1 MRIFCIFFHPE
12 KKTAWLGGAEKRFF
26 EFLKFLDKGYSNVEV
41 LVFEP
46 AASLFKNEL
55 KNIKIFT
62 IGRPCKICS
71 QSLLLNYLSWI
82 LWGFKALTY
91 SIQAFFREKPDLILS
106 PNNTLPNFLPAFL
119 AKLLFRKPLCVVV
132 HHFDFTLQKE
142 MSEGFSPTKFF
153 RRYRKIG
160 YSFLASFFKAFA
172 SFLVASLLK
181 EANKIISVSNFSAKI
196 LRMCGV
202 KKEKILVSGNGINFS
217 EITKFCRSFN
227 RKFFDGIFVGRISPE
242 KGVYDLIAA
251 WRIVASKRKE
261 ACLAIVGEGPE
272 LENLKVKIQDLGLED
287 NVKIFGGLPDRE
299 MYKILCRSKIFVF
312 PSRFEG
318 WGLAVAEALACGL
331 PVVCYEIPALREV
344 FGRCKSVFF
353 VSQFDSRAFA
363 EKILQILEGFDVEVF
378 RESSQKFA
386 RKFDWE
392 KVFVKELKFL
402 QKLVEKIGDK

>member
-12 KKTAWLGGAEKRFF
+12 KKTTWLGGAEKRFF
-26 EFLKFLDKGYSNVEV
+26 EFLKFLDKCYSNVEV

-71 QSLLLNYLSWI
+71 QSLLLNYLSWT
-82 LWGFKALTY
+82 LWGFKALIY

-227 RKFFDGIFVGRISPE
+227 RKFFDGIFVGRISQE

-251 WRIVASKRKE
+251 WRIVASKRRE

-287 NVKIFGGLPDRE
+287 NVKFFGGLPDRE

-392 KVFVKELKFL
+392 KVFVKELKVL

>member
-160 YSFLASFFKAFA
+160 YSFSASFFKAFA

-181 EANKIISVSNFSAKI
+181 EADKIISVSNFSAKI

-251 WRIVASKRKE
+251 WRIVASKRGE
-261 ACLAIVGEGPE
+261 ACLAVVGEGPE